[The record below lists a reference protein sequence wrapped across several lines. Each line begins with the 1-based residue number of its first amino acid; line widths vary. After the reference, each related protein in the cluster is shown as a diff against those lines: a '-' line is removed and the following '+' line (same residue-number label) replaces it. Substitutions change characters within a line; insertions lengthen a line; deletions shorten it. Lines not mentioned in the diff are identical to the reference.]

1 MRYSNR
7 VSIPTFLHLI
17 AALALLG
24 GAGTARAAVCT
35 VDAASTLETGLI
47 DPVATSEA
55 GDCDTEE
62 TSVPGEEGSE
72 PIVLLTLSEPVLTTS
87 TYGQCQYARGGHHH
101 HDCKPPVVPVPA
113 AGWLLV
119 SGALGLL
126 TLARRRRGASDPDLL

>member
-24 GAGTARAAVCT
+24 GASTARAAVCT
-35 VDAASTLETGLI
+35 VDATSTLETGLI

-72 PIVLLTLSEPVLTTS
+72 PIALLTLSEPVLTTS
-87 TYGQCQYARGGHHH
+87 TYGQCQYARGGHH